1 MNILQVSKLIITK
14 KTDGK
19 MYIERKKVW
28 KSGKY
33 RSEGDNKN
41 LIIYYISITY
51 SHLLVGTSMELH
63 GVSSGI
69 ILYSVAVIPVRRLKN
84 LHSELSETNSN
95 SLAIIFSDLLV

>member
-1 MNILQVSKLIITK
+1 MGGGGGGV
-14 KTDGK
+14 
-19 MYIERKKVW
+19 
-28 KSGKY
+28 
-33 RSEGDNKN
+33 
-41 LIIYYISITY
+41 
-51 SHLLVGTSMELH
+51 SMELH